1 MSHDFVT
8 DLFFSSS
15 PLCLLL
21 FLSDEWWGCNARRPS
36 SFWGHPGQRVLAGLP
51 IPQTG
56 SHPGHWP
63 QGFLSPLSHTCK
75 WNFLK
80 ILIQLGGRSHLLAPC
95 PWQQHCRGLG
105 KWHEASHPPTFLV
118 GRVRAGKGN
127 SSMLA
132 LAGCLPC
139 DFTLFTP
146 TIFLRNLGKGDD
158 LPMAARAGE
167 IWACSWSSGRSQAL
181 WKMKAIRIFLPHLRN
196 ESTYLHV
203 SCGQFKAGT
212 GKEIGG
218 LKPTSVSQ
226 MNTTNPWAC
235 FTLRNKG
242 GTVGLGKSW
251 WSLCSTCQPQR
262 AASRRVTETEVSS
275 IQHCHQRARAGRSAG
290 TEQGL
295 SGKQKYWSTV
305 LEMLS
310 FFHNGTPG
318 WYFC

>member
-1 MSHDFVT
+1 MPVAAT
-8 DLFFSSS
+8 L
-15 PLCLLL
+15 PRLR
-21 FLSDEWWGCNARRPS
+21 EVARSLPS
-36 SFWGHPGQRVLAGLP
+36 SNLPRGQSAG
-51 IPQTG
+51 
-56 SHPGHWP
+56 
-63 QGFLSPLSHTCK
+63 
-75 WNFLK
+75 
-80 ILIQLGGRSHLLAPC
+80 RERE
-95 PWQQHCRGLG
+95 QQY
-105 KWHEASHPPTFLV
+105 V
-118 GRVRAGKGN
+118 GPRW
-127 SSMLA
+127 
-132 LAGCLPC
+132 CLPC

-242 GTVGLGKSW
+242 GTVGLGKS
-251 WSLCSTCQPQR
+251 
-262 AASRRVTETEVSS
+262 
-275 IQHCHQRARAGRSAG
+275 
-290 TEQGL
+290 
-295 SGKQKYWSTV
+295 
-305 LEMLS
+305 
-310 FFHNGTPG
+310 
-318 WYFC
+318 